1 MGYGR
6 CLGVDFRWYLAKGMM
21 CKHFLNIP
29 LDSFL
34 IAASFCSQWP
44 WDSQNLSKLG
54 VSVRCLEGVWEV
66 SGGCLSDCG
75 LWFEGMICKQFIYI
89 PFDSFLLAACFTPTG
104 IVWTKSAQILGV
116 CGVSWRCLEGVWKG
130 LGIVWDDSGYCLG
143 GMMCK
148 QLINTQWTN
157 LC

>member
-1 MGYGR
+1 
-6 CLGVDFRWYLAKGMM
+6 M

-66 SGGCLSDCG
+66 SGGCLSDSG
-75 LWFEGMICKQFIYI
+75 LWLEGMICKQFIYI

-104 IVWTKSAQILGV
+104 IVWTKSAQILDV
-116 CGVSWRCLEGVWKG
+116 CGGVLKVSGRCLEG
-130 LGIVWDDSGYCLG
+130 SGDCLG
-143 GMMCK
+143 
-148 QLINTQWTN
+148 
-157 LC
+157 